1 MKMNKM
7 TDNLNMPNNL
17 YQFRKS
23 IFKDLMKMG
32 YKYIAR
38 DKDGTLFAYS
48 RKPNRQDEAWYL
60 DEALN
65 GDIYQNISLV
75 SCIFTDIEWTNVEPF
90 RIQYTNWKEVPV
102 DTPVVYTNGD
112 GMKYAR
118 HFCKYDETNDRVV
131 LYAEG
136 RTSFTAKGIIET
148 CPEKVSIYGKEEERN
163 VLQGEAVHVL
173 MV

>member
-1 MKMNKM
+1 MINM

-17 YQFRKS
+17 YEFRKFV
-23 IFKDLMKMG
+23 FKDLMKMG

-38 DKDGTLFAYS
+38 DKDEAIYAFSHKPTRQKEVWNFERAFADGN
-48 RKPNRQDEAWYL
+48 KIKD
-60 DEALN
+60 
-65 GDIYQNISLV
+65 ISLV
-75 SCIFTDIEWTNVEPF
+75 SCIFTDIEWTDEEPF
-90 RIQYTNWKEVPV
+90 KITYTNWKKVPV
-102 DTPVVYTNGD
+102 DTTVVYTNGD

-148 CPEKVSIYGKEEERN
+148 CPEKVSIYGEEE
-163 VLQGEAVHVL
+163 LGEEKELSVL

>member
-1 MKMNKM
+1 M
-7 TDNLNMPNNL
+7 TEDLKMPNNL
-17 YQFRKS
+17 YELRKY

-38 DKDGTLFAYS
+38 DKDGTIYAFS
-48 RKPNRQDEAWYL
+48 SKPTRQGRAWSF
-60 DEALN
+60 DRAFDN
-65 GDIYQNISLV
+65 GNKLKDISLV
-75 SCIFTDIEWTNVEPF
+75 SCIFTDIEWGDAEPF
-90 RIQYTNWKEVPV
+90 KIPYTNWKEVPV

-148 CPEKVSIYGKEEERN
+148 CPEKVSIYGEEERN
-163 VLQGEAVHVL
+163 VLQGEAVHVI

>member
-1 MKMNKM
+1 MNKM
-7 TDNLNMPNNL
+7 ANNL
-17 YQFRKS
+17 YEVRKC
-23 IFKDLMKMG
+23 IFIELMKMG

-38 DKDGTLFAYS
+38 DKNGAIYAYAS
-48 RKPNRQDEAWYL
+48 KPNRQEKGWLFDGAYNA
-60 DEALN
+60 DKFK
-65 GDIYQNISLV
+65 DISLV
-75 SCIFTDIEWTNVEPF
+75 SCIFTDIEWTDEEPF
-90 RIQYTNWKEVPV
+90 RIPYINWKEVPV

-148 CPEKVSIYGKEEERN
+148 CPEKVSIYGEEERN
-163 VLQGEAVHVL
+163 VLQGEAVHVIL
-173 MV
+173 V